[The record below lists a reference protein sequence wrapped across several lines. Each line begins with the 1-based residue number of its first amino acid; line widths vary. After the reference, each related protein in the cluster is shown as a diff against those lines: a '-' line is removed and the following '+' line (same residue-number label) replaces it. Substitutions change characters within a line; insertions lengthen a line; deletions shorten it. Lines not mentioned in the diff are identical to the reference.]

1 MSSHTHATWNFCHNW
16 HIENPF
22 VRSSELTF
30 GSMKDKKLRTTSF
43 GPIRRLNSYHWL
55 CTHAMFDEH
64 AFPHLSKYQT
74 LFQTFCQYFNCL
86 QTPKNNVIYKPQL
99 CSSSARGQSLFLS
112 HLQSLLIHSLSVPA
126 HSYWSSPHSYAENKM
141 YVCMYVN
148 IHPALIH
155 WQQNVCVYVC
165 EHSPCTHTLTTKCMC
180 VCMWTFTPHSYTE
193 NKMYVCMYVCMWTFT
208 LHSYAENKMYVYMYV
223 NLHTALIRW
232 ELNVCMY
239 VNLHTALIRWEQNVC
254 MYVCE
259 HSPCTS
265 YSTKETHRVTRKW
278 Q

>member
-180 VCMWTFTPHSYTE
+180 VCMWTFTLHSYTE
-193 NKMYVCMYVCMWTFT
+193 NKMYVCMYVCEHSPCTHTLTTKCMYVCEHSPCTHTLRTKCMYVCMWTFT
-208 LHSYAENKMYVYMYV
+208 LQSYAENKMY
-223 NLHTALIRW
+223 
-232 ELNVCMY
+232 VCMY
-239 VNLHTALIRWEQNVC
+239 VNLHTALHILLKK
-254 MYVCE
+254 
-259 HSPCTS
+259 PIA
-265 YSTKETHRVTRKW
+265 
-278 Q
+278 